1 MTNAH
6 APGKM
11 HCSSRYLAGLCLL
24 LFAAGVAASKQQEAE
39 PPPTFDK
46 YYMVFLLRPSEPA
59 DYGKERNAELQRQ
72 HLGHLTWLWEQDYA
86 HVAGPFSVPADDP
99 VRGIVLL
106 RGDLGMERARELAEM
121 DPRVKAGQLEVK
133 VREWYTAADVL
144 AFPQQPGKSSD

>member
-1 MTNAH
+1 M
-6 APGKM
+6 KLQL
-11 HCSSRYLAGLCLL
+11 LALITCMLSATAMAEEPRE
-24 LFAAGVAASKQQEAE
+24 AA
-39 PPPTFDK
+39 PPTEFDK
-46 YYMVFLLRPSEPA
+46 YYMVFLLRPAEPA

-72 HLGHLTWLWEQDYA
+72 HLGHLTWLWEQGHA
-86 HVAGPFSVPADDP
+86 HVAGPFKVPADDP

-144 AFPQQPGKSSD
+144 SFPQQPDPEPADN